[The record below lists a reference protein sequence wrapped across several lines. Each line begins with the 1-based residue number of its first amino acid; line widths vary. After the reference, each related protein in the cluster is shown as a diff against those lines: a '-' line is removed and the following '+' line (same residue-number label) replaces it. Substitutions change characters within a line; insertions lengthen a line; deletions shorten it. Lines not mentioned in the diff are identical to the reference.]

1 MSNDLLFPQFLL
13 NRGVLDAAEVRIF
26 LERML
31 AAKVDVPVQALFHG
45 VATAADLASLG
56 ALSGAEFRASAER
69 EGVLTASQLYNLGEA
84 IAGEG
89 CRFAQVLLD
98 AGRLDYEELERL
110 LGDFKRAGEH
120 PLSEAIQRAAE
131 GRLAEELPL
140 YTEYVGV
147 AMLAFKRF
155 MKIACVVVPQAE
167 SFAEGVPCRIVSQ
180 AITGGVSL
188 VAGLEAPDA
197 VFLALARRY
206 SHEDFSELDDLA
218 VDSLAEFLN
227 VLDGFFA
234 VRLGERDLELDLEI
248 PRTAHA
254 LNAKACP
261 SKFLRL
267 HLESPVGAF
276 GLLLATD
283 EFL

>member
-1 MSNDLLFPQFLL
+1 M
-13 NRGVLDAAEVRIF
+13 
-26 LERML
+26 
-31 AAKVDVPVQALFHG
+31 
-45 VATAADLASLG
+45 
-56 ALSGAEFRASAER
+56 
-69 EGVLTASQLYNLGEA
+69 
-84 IAGEG
+84 
-89 CRFAQVLLD
+89 D
-98 AGRLDYEELERL
+98 AGRLDYKELERL

-155 MKIACVVVPQAE
+155 MKIACVVVPQTE
-167 SFAEGVPCRIVSQ
+167 SFAEGVSCRIVSQ

>member
-1 MSNDLLFPQFLL
+1 
-13 NRGVLDAAEVRIF
+13 
-26 LERML
+26 
-31 AAKVDVPVQALFHG
+31 
-45 VATAADLASLG
+45 
-56 ALSGAEFRASAER
+56 
-69 EGVLTASQLYNLGEA
+69 
-84 IAGEG
+84 
-89 CRFAQVLLD
+89 
-98 AGRLDYEELERL
+98 
-110 LGDFKRAGEH
+110 
-120 PLSEAIQRAAE
+120 
-131 GRLAEELPL
+131 
-140 YTEYVGV
+140 
-147 AMLAFKRF
+147 

-167 SFAEGVPCRIVSQ
+167 SFAEGVPCRLVSQ

-254 LNAKACP
+254 LNEKASP

>member
-31 AAKVDVPVQALFHG
+31 TAKVDVPVQALFHG
-45 VATAADLASLG
+45 VARAADLASLG
-56 ALSGAEFRASAER
+56 ALSGEEFRASAEK

-89 CRFAQVLLD
+89 CRFAQALLD
-98 AGRLDYEELERL
+98 AGRLDYEELEKL
-110 LGDFKRAGEH
+110 LSDFKRAGEH
-120 PLSEAIQRAAE
+120 PLSEAIKRTANGRVAE
-131 GRLAEELPL
+131 DLPL

-155 MKIACVVVPQAE
+155 MKIACVVVPQAD
-167 SFAEGVPCRIVSQ
+167 FAENAPRRLVSQ

-206 SHEDFSELDDLA
+206 SHEDFSDLDDLA

>member
-13 NRGVLDAAEVRIF
+13 NRGVLDVTEVRIF

-45 VATAADLASLG
+45 VATRADLASLG

-69 EGVLTASQLYNLGEA
+69 EGVLTASQLYN
-84 IAGEG
+84 
-89 CRFAQVLLD
+89 
-98 AGRLDYEELERL
+98 
-110 LGDFKRAGEH
+110 
-120 PLSEAIQRAAE
+120 
-131 GRLAEELPL
+131 
-140 YTEYVGV
+140 
-147 AMLAFKRF
+147 
-155 MKIACVVVPQAE
+155 
-167 SFAEGVPCRIVSQ
+167 
-180 AITGGVSL
+180 
-188 VAGLEAPDA
+188 
-197 VFLALARRY
+197 
-206 SHEDFSELDDLA
+206 
-218 VDSLAEFLN
+218 
-227 VLDGFFA
+227 
-234 VRLGERDLELDLEI
+234 LGERDLELDLEI

>member
-13 NRGVLDAAEVRIF
+13 NRGILDAAEVRTF
-26 LERML
+26 LERTL
-31 AAKVDVPVQALFHG
+31 TAKVDVPVQALFHG
-45 VATAADLASLG
+45 VARAADLASLG
-56 ALSGAEFRASAER
+56 ALSGAEFRASAEK
-69 EGVLTASQLYNLGEA
+69 EGVLTASQLYNLSEA
-84 IAGEG
+84 IPGEG
-89 CRFAQVLLD
+89 CRFAQALLD
-98 AGRLDYEELERL
+98 AGRLDYEELEKL
-110 LGDFKRAGEH
+110 LSDFKRAGEH
-120 PLSEAIQRAAE
+120 PLSEAIKRTANGRVAE
-131 GRLAEELPL
+131 DLPL

-155 MKIACVVVPQAE
+155 MKIACVVVPQAD
-167 SFAEGVPCRIVSQ
+167 FAENAPRRLVSQ

>member
-31 AAKVDVPVQALFHG
+31 TAKVDVPVQALFHG
-45 VATAADLASLG
+45 VATAVDLASLG

-89 CRFAQVLLD
+89 CRFAQALLD
-98 AGRLDYEELERL
+98 AGRLDYEDLEKL
-110 LGDFKRAGEH
+110 LSDFKRAGEH
-120 PLSEAIQRAAE
+120 PLSEAIKRTANGRVAE
-131 GRLAEELPL
+131 DLPL

-155 MKIACVVVPQAE
+155 MKIACVVVPQAD
-167 SFAEGVPCRIVSQ
+167 FAENMPRRLVSQ

-248 PRTAHA
+248 PRTAKA
-254 LNAKACP
+254 LNAKASP

>member
-13 NRGVLDAAEVRIF
+13 NRGILDAAEVRTF
-26 LERML
+26 LERTL
-31 AAKVDVPVQALFHG
+31 TAKVDVPVQALFHG
-45 VATAADLASLG
+45 VARAADLASLG
-56 ALSGAEFRASAER
+56 ALSGAEFRASAEK

-84 IAGEG
+84 IPGEG
-89 CRFAQVLLD
+89 CRFAQALLD
-98 AGRLDYEELERL
+98 AGRLDYEELEKL
-110 LGDFKRAGEH
+110 LSDFKRAGEH
-120 PLSEAIQRAAE
+120 PLSEAIKRTANGRVAE
-131 GRLAEELPL
+131 DLPL

-155 MKIACVVVPQAE
+155 MKIACVVVPQAD
-167 SFAEGVPCRIVSQ
+167 FAENAPRRLVSQ

-206 SHEDFSELDDLA
+206 SHEDFSDLDDLA
-218 VDSLAEFLN
+218 VDSLSEFLN

-248 PRTAHA
+248 PRTAYA

-276 GLLLATD
+276 ALLLATD

>member
-13 NRGVLDAAEVRIF
+13 NRGILDAAEIRTF
-26 LERML
+26 LERTL
-31 AAKVDVPVQALFHG
+31 TAQVDVPVQALFHG
-45 VATAADLASLG
+45 VARAADLASLG
-56 ALSGAEFRASAER
+56 TLSGAEFRASAEKG
-69 EGVLTASQLYNLGEA
+69 GVLTASQLYNLGEA

-89 CRFAQVLLD
+89 CRFAQTLLD

-110 LGDFKRAGEH
+110 LGDFKRAGER
-120 PLSEAIQRAAE
+120 PLSEAIQRTAD

-155 MKIACVVVPQAE
+155 MKIACVVVPQVE
-167 SFAEGVPCRIVSQ
+167 PFAEGVPRRLVSQ
-180 AITGGVSL
+180 AVTGGVAL

-197 VFLALARRY
+197 VFLSLARRY

-234 VRLGERDLELDLEI
+234 VRLGERNLELDLEI

-254 LNAKACP
+254 LNAKASP

-267 HLESPVGAF
+267 YLESPVGAF
-276 GLLLATD
+276 KLLLATD

>member
-31 AAKVDVPVQALFHG
+31 TAKVDVPVQALFHG

-89 CRFAQVLLD
+89 CRFVQVLLD

-155 MKIACVVVPQAE
+155 MKIA
-167 SFAEGVPCRIVSQ
+167 
-180 AITGGVSL
+180 
-188 VAGLEAPDA
+188 
-197 VFLALARRY
+197 
-206 SHEDFSELDDLA
+206 
-218 VDSLAEFLN
+218 
-227 VLDGFFA
+227 
-234 VRLGERDLELDLEI
+234 
-248 PRTAHA
+248 
-254 LNAKACP
+254 
-261 SKFLRL
+261 
-267 HLESPVGAF
+267 
-276 GLLLATD
+276 
-283 EFL
+283 

>member
-13 NRGVLDAAEVRIF
+13 NSGALEAAELHEF
-26 LERML
+26 LKRTL
-31 AAKVDVPVQALFHG
+31 TAKADVPVQALFHG
-45 VATAADLASLG
+45 VATAAELTSLG
-56 ALSGAEFRASAER
+56 TLSGAEFRASAEK
-69 EGVLTASQLYNLGEA
+69 EGILTASQLYNLGEA

-89 CRFAQVLLD
+89 CLFAQTLLD
-98 AGRLDYEELERL
+98 AGRLDYGEIERL
-110 LGDFKRAGEH
+110 LGDFMRAGEH
-120 PLSEAIQRAAE
+120 PLAEAIERAAD
-131 GRLAEELPL
+131 GKLVEELPL

-147 AMLAFKRF
+147 AMHAFKRF

-167 SFAEGVPCRIVSQ
+167 PFAREVPRRIVSQ

-188 VAGLEAPDA
+188 VVGIEASDE

-206 SHEDFSELDDLA
+206 SHEDFLEIDDLA

-234 VRLGERDLELDLEI
+234 VRLGERDLELDLAI
-248 PRTAHA
+248 PRTACD
-254 LNAKACP
+254 LNAKASP
-261 SKFLRL
+261 SKLLRL

-276 GLLLATD
+276 ALLLAAD

>member
-89 CRFAQVLLD
+89 CRFAQALLD
-98 AGRLDYEELERL
+98 AGRLDYKELERL

-120 PLSEAIQRAAE
+120 PLSEAIQRAAD
-131 GRLAEELPL
+131 GRLAAALH
-140 YTEYVGV
+140 
-147 AMLAFKRF
+147 
-155 MKIACVVVPQAE
+155 
-167 SFAEGVPCRIVSQ
+167 GVPWRRDARFQ
-180 AITGGVSL
+180 ALYEDRLRRRAAGGV
-188 VAGLEAPDA
+188 
-197 VFLALARRY
+197 
-206 SHEDFSELDDLA
+206 FS
-218 VDSLAEFLN
+218 
-227 VLDGFFA
+227 
-234 VRLGERDLELDLEI
+234 
-248 PRTAHA
+248 
-254 LNAKACP
+254 
-261 SKFLRL
+261 
-267 HLESPVGAF
+267 
-276 GLLLATD
+276 
-283 EFL
+283 